1 MLSMINTT
9 QSSLFSL
16 LLMLLI
22 SFASRAQQ
30 TEINYGE
37 NPDECKKNLTIMLT
51 YYKQKSYTDA
61 ARTWRWCFENCPESS
76 KNIYIVGEKIM
87 KNFISNSKEDKALR
101 STYIDTLLTIYDK
114 RLKYFSGDKKGI
126 IKILE
131 SKGKALAQYRINE
144 SYDQAFD
151 LLDTVVTSQFPK
163 VKSSTAKSY
172 MYSVKVM
179 HKKGKLSCPE
189 VIQAYLRTMEI
200 VAANIDSKPEKYQA
214 LKEKSIKYS
223 DACLNCD
230 LLDSLYSA
238 NFEAGQNDTLW
249 LDGGIELLR
258 EKKCYKKEILVK
270 MLEKRFESAP
280 ASKTAIVLAKYFAD
294 KQNRTKALLF
304 FDKAITLEKDSS
316 KLEKHLIKKAKFQN
330 NISNYS
336 GARVTANKIIKLN
349 PQAAKAYLI
358 IGNSIIYGSVSCKSL
373 NFGGAEVFWVAVDY
387 FNKAARLAKEPKVRT
402 KALEKAA
409 KYAAYFPAKNAIF
422 LKSLNPGD
430 SYKVECW
437 INASTTIREKK

>member
-1 MLSMINTT
+1 MINTT
-9 QSSLFSL
+9 KSTFSTL
-16 LLMLLI
+16 LLILLI
-22 SFASRAQQ
+22 SLSSRAQQ
-30 TEINYGE
+30 TEINFGE

-61 ARTWRWCFENCPESS
+61 ARTWRLCFKNCPESS

-87 KNFISNSKEDKALR
+87 KNFIGKSKEDKTLR
-101 STYIDTLLTIYDK
+101 SNYIDTLLTIYDK
-114 RLKYFSGDKKGI
+114 RLRYFPGDEKGV

-131 SKGKALAQYRINE
+131 SKGKALALYRINE
-144 SYDQAFD
+144 SYNQAFD
-151 LLDTVVTSQFPK
+151 LLDTVITSQFPK
-163 VKSSTAKSY
+163 VKSTTAKSY

-179 HKKGKLSCPE
+179 HKKGKLSCSE

-200 VAANIDSKPEKYQA
+200 VAANIDAKPKKYQA
-214 LKEKSIKYS
+214 LKEKSIKYA
-223 DACLNCD
+223 DACLDCE

-238 NFEAGQNDTLW
+238 NFEANQNDTIW

-280 ASKTAIVLAKYFAD
+280 DSKTAIALAKYFAN
-294 KQNRTKALLF
+294 KQNKTKALSF
-304 FDKAITLEKDSS
+304 FDKATTLEKDSS

-330 NISNYS
+330 NSSNYS
-336 GARVTANKIIKLN
+336 GARITANKIIKLN
-349 PQAAKAYLI
+349 PQSAKAYLI
-358 IGNSIIYGSVSCKSL
+358 IGNSFIYGSVNCKSL

-387 FNKAARLAKEPKVRT
+387 FNKAARLAKEPKVKA
-402 KALEKAA
+402 KALEKAD
-409 KYAAYFPAKNAIF
+409 KYTAYFPAKNAIF

-430 SYKVECW
+430 PYKVECW